1 MKIVDL
7 TTFRAMPAGTL
18 FSKYAPCYFEA
29 LTIKGDTWEYDFLT
43 QQIADAITNTGSDN
57 FCEQLDD
64 AQATGGSLTMDF
76 DCLGRD
82 GCFDKD
88 QLFAV
93 WERPDVEA
101 LISRLQET
109 LK

>member
-1 MKIVDL
+1 MRIVDL
-7 TTFRAMPAGTL
+7 TTFRAMPVGTL
-18 FSKYAPCYFEA
+18 YSKYAPCYFVDLA
-29 LTIKGDTWEYDFLT
+29 IKGETLAYDFLT
-43 QQIADAITNTGSDN
+43 QQIADAIDCTGSDD
-57 FCEQLDD
+57 FSHKLDHS
-64 AQATGGSLTMDF
+64 QIHGSSVAMDF
-76 DCLGRD
+76 HCLGRD

-93 WERPDVEA
+93 WERADVEA